1 MDHASF
7 NAEARSKM
15 VRELQNREKALPPA
29 NESMQAMK
37 KASSFAYRP
46 PS

>member
-7 NAEARSKM
+7 TAEARSKT
-15 VRELQNREKALPPA
+15 VRELLPPA

-37 KASSFAYRP
+37 KTSSFAYRP